1 MLGSTHGLALEVL
14 DMIYSWDLYNSYIYI
29 LIDWDFP
36 IDLNMYN
43 SYSYIY
49 PRYIYTL
56 AYLLMEY
63 ALIDWDFPLLHRM

>member
-14 DMIYSWDLYNSYIYI
+14 DMIYSWDLYNSY
-29 LIDWDFP
+29 DFP